1 MNTAQIQKLLL
12 PNQFRYVGYSVLS
25 LWFLY
30 FLYEII
36 NAVLGNQAPFVGDNF
51 SSEKTLVWFSLV
63 TYHFPIMGITL
74 ILVSKERIED
84 EFSLQIRMQ
93 AFILG
98 LVATI
103 VLSVLILL
111 YALIVSPM
119 QVFLSRFGLPTG
131 LLFILT
137 AYIWLKWRASG
148 YEK

>member
-25 LWFLY
+25 VWFLY

-51 SSEKTLVWFSLV
+51 SSEKALVWLSLV
-63 TYHFPIMGITL
+63 TYHFPIMGMTL
-74 ILVSKERIED
+74 ILVSKEKIED

-98 LVATI
+98 LAATI